1 MKKAS
6 ERSVIITCAVTGGAH
21 TPSMSPHLPVTPDEI
36 AAQSIEAIQ
45 AGASIVHL
53 HARNPSD
60 GRPTGDPAVFLQ
72 FLRRI
77 KAETDAIINI
87 STGGGGP
94 TMSVAERAQAAQALK
109 PEMASLNMG
118 SINLNL
124 REMAQR
130 DRDWKFEWEKKFL
143 ESTSGLI
150 FKNTF
155 DDIEWIIQ
163 EIGVAGGTRFEFEC
177 YDISHLY
184 TLAYF
189 LERGL
194 VKPPLFVQSVFGLR
208 GAMGAHAEDL
218 LHMKRTADRLFGDQY
233 RWSVLAAGQHQMRI
247 ATMAS
252 LMGGNVRVGLE
263 DSLYIGRGEL
273 ATNNAQQVAKAR
285 RILEELGMKVATPA
299 EAREILDLKGA
310 NAVNF

>member
-1 MKKAS
+1 
-6 ERSVIITCAVTGGAH
+6 
-21 TPSMSPHLPVTPDEI
+21 
-36 AAQSIEAIQ
+36 
-45 AGASIVHL
+45 
-53 HARNPSD
+53 
-60 GRPTGDPAVFLQ
+60 VFLQ
-72 FLRRI
+72 FLRPL
-77 KAETDAIINI
+77 KAATDAIINV

-94 TMSVAERAQAAQALK
+94 TMSVAERAQAAQALQ

-130 DRDWKFEWEKKFL
+130 ERTWRFEWEKKFL

-163 EIGVAGGTRFEFEC
+163 EVGVAGGTRFEFEC

-184 TLAYF
+184 TLAFF

-208 GAMGAHAEDL
+208 GAIGAHAEDL
-218 LHMKRTADRLFGDQY
+218 MHMKRTADRLFGSDY
-233 RWSVLAAGQHQMRI
+233 HWSVLAAGQHQMRI
-247 ATMAS
+247 ATMAA
-252 LMGGNVRVGLE
+252 LMSGNVRVGLE

-273 ATNNAQQVAKAR
+273 AINNAQQVAKVR
-285 RILEELGMKVATPA
+285 RILEELGMSVATPA
-299 EAREILDLKGA
+299 EARAALDLKGA
-310 NAVNF
+310 DHVRF